1 MGDHEVNSHENDFL
15 THTFMEH
22 FGIFASKTMAEDL
35 FLFCLLSLLDNSLK
49 FLAEKDHLFLY
60 RKHYRCL
67 PLREMM
73 GQS

>member
-1 MGDHEVNSHENDFL
+1 MKLTPMRVIFDSHL
-15 THTFMEH
+15 YGTFR
-22 FGIFASKTMAEDL
+22 IFASKTTAEDL

-49 FLAEKDHLFLY
+49 FLAEKDHLFLH